1 MPWSETGMSPAMR
14 DAIAS
19 VRRVSHHAMPERA
32 AARADQV
39 RYAPRRLDD
48 DPAVEKGSF
57 DVAEPDVRPSF
68 ADQEP
73 RHEHRFDHPT
83 AAERFDHQALYEESP
98 PAGEQ
103 SGLQQPFEQQA
114 GAVDEW
120 GAPGADWADERASL
134 AEDAPQDELRFDDGA
149 EAPLPFGGRPRGGG
163 SSFDRP
169 AARTAPLGEDAAEDE
184 RLFDDRLDEDASPD
198 SPEVARNRAPL
209 GRGVTQRRGLGLAGL
224 VLAPIFVLVAGLGL
238 GILSGVEGFGRLAT
252 ALGWTSLANDSERAT
267 PTQPAPPATTSAQPS
282 VSRAAP
288 PAEPAPPSPQLSE
301 LETVRV
307 APLPAPS
314 TVEESPA
321 DPATSAMPLP
331 PPPKP
336 APWSSLS
343 REASGASDRIESTA
357 DAPVVAPRAANGGVK
372 DAVEDASVAALEP
385 EAAGDPFQPI
395 LIKSSVAEPR
405 IFVHYSERPPGN
417 SNALRLIRQL
427 RAAGF
432 NVEERP
438 VEVSIAENSIRYFF
452 RGDRDEAEALSA
464 RLQSQV
470 PSGAAVPIVDLTS
483 YEPKPRQGH
492 LEVWLGG

>member
-39 RYAPRRLDD
+39 RYAPRRFDA

-238 GILSGVEGFGRLAT
+238 GILSGAEGFGRLAT

-357 DAPVVAPRAANGGVK
+357 DAPVVALRAANGGVK